1 MSAALKHVGVDQNTM
16 VVNASNAELYIA
28 VSGKYGKKKHSSHV
42 KLSAF
47 ATQYAAAIHSSGG
60 SSNM

>member
-28 VSGKYGKKKHSSHV
+28 VSGKYKELLKK
-42 KLSAF
+42 
-47 ATQYAAAIHSSGG
+47 TQQSR
-60 SSNM
+60 